1 MNPHFFRPTGFG
13 VLMREILCVLI
24 LCVVGGLASQRS
36 VAQLVTLTDGNSLAQ
51 FNIASQANNLR
62 WQVDGVNQL
71 AQQACW
77 YRVGN
82 DPEQSVHALQI
93 GAYSAT
99 DTNFDGS
106 PDTLYVRYLLSNQ
119 FKIETRYSL
128 SGGLAGRGFSGMGE
142 QISITSLF
150 DGPLQFHFFQYA
162 DFNLQGDPNGDS
174 ADFTNSNA
182 AQQYKGSADL
192 IQTAVGPVPSHREI
206 AFSPIMRD
214 ELNDGMATT
223 LSDTPIGTV
232 VGPGDM
238 TWAYQW
244 DFLLTPNGTF
254 QISVAENISVS
265 TPGDYNHNGVVDAGD
280 YVAWR
285 KGLGTTFTQSD
296 YGVWRAHFGQVAGGM
311 RDSRRLQLR
320 RFRRCG
326 RLCRL
331 AKDRRQRPTGIQRL
345 ACPLRP
351 SAGSGAGATANTAV
365 PEPAMR
371 TAAPDGSA
379 GDVLSPSRGCIINS
393 STRDNIQQPTD

>member
-13 VLMREILCVLI
+13 ALMREILCVLI

-206 AFSPIMRD
+206 AFSPITRD

-296 YGVWRAHFGQVAGGM
+296 YGVWRAHFGQVAGGSAIPGDFNFDGSVDAADYVVW
-311 RDSRRLQLR
+311 R
-320 RFRRCG
+320 
-326 RLCRL
+326 
-331 AKDRRQRPTGIQRL
+331 KTGVNGQQGYNDWR
-345 ACPLRP
+345 AHFGQ

-365 PEPAMR
+365 PEPASALLLLMGVLAMCSR
-371 TAAPDGSA
+371 RRAAAS
-379 GDVLSPSRGCIINS
+379 
-393 STRDNIQQPTD
+393 